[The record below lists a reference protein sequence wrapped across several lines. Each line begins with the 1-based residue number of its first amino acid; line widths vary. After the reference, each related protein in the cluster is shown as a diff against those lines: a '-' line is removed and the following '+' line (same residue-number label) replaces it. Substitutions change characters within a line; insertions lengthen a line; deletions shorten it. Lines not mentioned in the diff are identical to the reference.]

1 MTQTQWG
8 GATRSSPLAR
18 RPPHSLAAKAL
29 DREGFLRRLD
39 WVLVGAVAVLCTM
52 GCALVWAATKPQGLG
67 SSYLK
72 KDLLNV
78 ILGLILAVVAAS
90 VDYRTLRAYTPVLY
104 VLSVFGLLAV
114 LSPLGQT
121 INGAHSWIGL
131 GGGFEIQPSEF
142 AKVAIVLGIA
152 MLLSEKREGQS
163 EPTTQDV
170 MFSLGIAAFPIL
182 LILLQPDVGSIM
194 VFAFVVFG
202 MLSLSGISARWIV
215 GMLAIAILGVVLI
228 AHLHLLHQY
237 QVDRLTS
244 FANLDSKSNSNAQ
257 TFGYNQQ
264 QARLAIGHG
273 GVFGQGLGNGTLTNG
288 QFVPEQQTDFIFSV
302 AGEELGLIGA
312 GMIVLLSAVV
322 LFRALR
328 IARLAEDRFGMLL
341 SVGIVCWFGFQIF
354 ENVGMN
360 LGIMP
365 ITGLPLPFV
374 SYGGTSMFA
383 SMIAIGLLQNVHIRT
398 EH

>member
-1 MTQTQWG
+1 MTQWT
-8 GATRSSPLAR
+8 GAARTSPVGR
-18 RPPHSLAAKAL
+18 RPPHSLASRAL
-29 DREGFLRRLD
+29 DREGFVRRMD
-39 WVLVGAVAVLCTM
+39 WLLVGAVAVLCVM
-52 GCALVWAATKPQGLG
+52 GTALVWAATKPQGVG
-67 SSYLK
+67 PSYLK
-72 KDLLNV
+72 KDALN
-78 ILGLILAVVAAS
+78 IIIGLFLAVVAAS

-104 VLSVFGLLAV
+104 GLSVIGLLAV

-152 MLLSEKREGQS
+152 MLLSEKREGAAV
-163 EPTTQDV
+163 PTTQDV
-170 MFSLGIAAFPIL
+170 AFSIGIAALPIV

-215 GMLAIAILGVVLI
+215 GMLVVALLGVLMI
-228 AHLHLLHQY
+228 KSLHLLHQY

-244 FANLDSKSNSNAQ
+244 FANLDSAKNSNAQ

-273 GVFGQGLGNGTLTNG
+273 GVFGQGLGHGTLTNG

-312 GMIVLLSAVV
+312 GLIVLLSGVI
-322 LFRALR
+322 LWRGLR
-328 IARLAEDRFGMLL
+328 IARLAEDRFGMLV
-341 SVGIVCWFGFQIF
+341 SVGIVCWFGFQVF

-383 SMIAIGLLQNVHIRT
+383 SMIAVGLLQNVHIRAQR
-398 EH
+398 